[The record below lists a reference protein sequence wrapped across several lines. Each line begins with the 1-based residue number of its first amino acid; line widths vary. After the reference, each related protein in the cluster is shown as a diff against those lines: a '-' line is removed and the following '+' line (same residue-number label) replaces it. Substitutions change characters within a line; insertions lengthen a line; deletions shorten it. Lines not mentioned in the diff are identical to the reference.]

1 MLKSCSQSEYKE
13 FTWQTERDM
22 IYWISW
28 LPRANS
34 ESGERNGILKIEQ
47 WTTKKPLKFRV
58 SSAWKRWVKRRVL
71 RGQGKDIKTKKR
83 VSWRNWT
90 GYDLKQKCYKYKLTK
105 EFDPGSG
112 RTLAAR
118 LTHASRTSR
127 ESLLSKR
134 VADGWVTREQP
145 AFKRGITFG
154 NER

>member
-1 MLKSCSQSEYKE
+1 MNKLSRRESETQNLENWTMNNQETLEIPSYPKGWQRVQEVKE
-13 FTWQTERDM
+13 
-22 IYWISW
+22 
-28 LPRANS
+28 
-34 ESGERNGILKIEQ
+34 K
-47 WTTKKPLKFRV
+47 TKKPKEVSLKELDRTRFKTQ
-58 SSAWKRWVKRRVL
+58 KR
-71 RGQGKDIKTKKR
+71 I
-83 VSWRNWT
+83 
-90 GYDLKQKCYKYKLTK
+90 KYKLTK

-118 LTHASRTSR
+118 LTHASRTSD